1 MTICNIT
8 DNGDLHK
15 IECKGHS
22 GTDDIC
28 NAVSTLL
35 QSLAGW
41 INSSDEAKLIRSEIK
56 PGDVTIVF
64 TGGRQALEVIEVG
77 MLQLQALAPGQIK
90 VSSRHSGMIY
100 KLISLPNG
108 EVISPLW

>member
-1 MTICNIT
+1 MTFCNINY
-8 DNGDLHK
+8 DGNLHK
-15 IECKGHS
+15 IVCIGHS
-22 GTDDIC
+22 GSDDIC
-28 NAVSTLL
+28 NAASTLL

-41 INSSDEAKLIRSEIK
+41 LQSSDEVEIKRMEMK

-64 TGGRQALEVIEVG
+64 VGGRQALELVEVG
-77 MLQLQALAPGQIK
+77 MLQLQILAPELIK

-108 EVISPLW
+108 